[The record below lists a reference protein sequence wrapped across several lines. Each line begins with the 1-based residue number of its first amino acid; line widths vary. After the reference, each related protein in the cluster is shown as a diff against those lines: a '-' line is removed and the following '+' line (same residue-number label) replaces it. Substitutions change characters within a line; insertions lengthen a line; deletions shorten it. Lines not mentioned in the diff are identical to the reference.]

1 MSEPLTKVDSAVQGL
16 SSSPPKEKGH
26 RRTSSSAAGVMTI
39 NEINESHAPLKLAVE
54 TQQTAWKINQR
65 PKDLDN
71 DQLLMIPLTAP
82 PIKSITLKFPH
93 GKEVVARN
101 MKGLTIGDALSAI
114 HKANKNRA
122 DDELDNPYLKG
133 FAWDQGENY
142 FEVHLQS
149 QPATGMS
156 SGGGGGKKKKK
167 NKDADE

>member
-39 NEINESHAPLKLAVE
+39 NEINESHAPLKLALE

-71 DQLLMIPLTAP
+71 DQLLTVSLTTP

-101 MKGLTIGDALSAI
+101 MKGLTIGDAMSAI
-114 HKANKNRA
+114 YKANKNRA

-133 FAWDQGENY
+133 FAWEEGVNY

-156 SGGGGGKKKKK
+156 SSGGGKKKKK

>member
-16 SSSPPKEKGH
+16 SSSPPKDKGH
-26 RRTSSSAAGVMTI
+26 RRTSSSAAGVMSI
-39 NEINESHAPLKLAVE
+39 MEINESHAPLKLAVE

-71 DQLLMIPLTAP
+71 DQLLQMSLTQP

-101 MKGLTIGDALSAI
+101 LKGLTIGDALSTI
-114 HKANKNRA
+114 YKANKNRA

-133 FAWDQGENY
+133 FAWDQGENF
-142 FEVHLQS
+142 FEIHLQS

-156 SGGGGGKKKKK
+156 SSGGGKKKKK
-167 NKDADE
+167 SKDADE

>member
-39 NEINESHAPLKLAVE
+39 AEISKLLRSLM
-54 TQQTAWKINQR
+54 KINQR

-71 DQLLMIPLTAP
+71 DQLLQVPLTKP
-82 PIKSITLKFPH
+82 PIKSITLRFPH

-101 MKGLTIGDALSAI
+101 LKGLTIGDALSAI

-149 QPATGMS
+149 QPATGSS

-167 NKDADE
+167 SKDNDE

>member
-39 NEINESHAPLKLAVE
+39 AEISKWLLPV
-54 TQQTAWKINQR
+54 KINQR

-71 DQLLMIPLTAP
+71 DQLLQVPLTKP

-93 GKEVVARN
+93 GKEV
-101 MKGLTIGDALSAI
+101 
-114 HKANKNRA
+114 A

-133 FAWDQGENY
+133 FAWERGENY
-142 FEVHLQS
+142 FEVHLQG
-149 QPATGMS
+149 QPATGS
-156 SGGGGGKKKKK
+156 SSGGGGKKKKK
-167 NKDADE
+167 SKDADE

>member
-39 NEINESHAPLKLAVE
+39 AEINESNAPLSLAIE
-54 TQQTAWKINQR
+54 TQQTGWKINQR

-71 DQLLMIPLTAP
+71 DQLLQVPLTKP

-133 FAWDQGENY
+133 FAWDQGESY

-149 QPATGMS
+149 QPATGSS

-167 NKDADE
+167 SKDNDE

>member
-1 MSEPLTKVDSAVQGL
+1 MF
-16 SSSPPKEKGH
+16 
-26 RRTSSSAAGVMTI
+26 AA
-39 NEINESHAPLKLAVE
+39 NR
-54 TQQTAWKINQR
+54 KINQR

-71 DQLLMIPLTAP
+71 DQLLQIPLTKP

-114 HKANKNRA
+114 YKANKNRVSVVVALSLSRDGWLTCLQA

-133 FAWDQGENY
+133 FAWERGENY

-149 QPATGMS
+149 QPATGSS

>member
-1 MSEPLTKVDSAVQGL
+1 MLTL
-16 SSSPPKEKGH
+16 CLFPPT
-26 RRTSSSAAGVMTI
+26 R
-39 NEINESHAPLKLAVE
+39 
-54 TQQTAWKINQR
+54 KINQR

-71 DQLLMIPLTAP
+71 DQLLQIPLTKP
-82 PIKSITLKFPH
+82 PLKSITLKFPH

-114 HKANKNRA
+114 HKANKNRVSSGRSHTFSMNDWLTCLQA

-133 FAWDQGENY
+133 FAWERGENY

-149 QPATGMS
+149 QPATGSS